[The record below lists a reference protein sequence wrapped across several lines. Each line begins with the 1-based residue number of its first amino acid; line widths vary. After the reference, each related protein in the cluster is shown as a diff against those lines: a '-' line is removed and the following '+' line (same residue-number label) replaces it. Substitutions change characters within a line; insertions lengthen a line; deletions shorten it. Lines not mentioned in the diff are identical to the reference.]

1 MKDMRIFSAWLGLLL
16 CATVFLCPV
25 LAYAQPEE
33 ASLQTYRGQVLSI
46 EEAEDNPL
54 SEAGYQTEALNV
66 EVKIL
71 SGPFKQQT
79 REIYHVT
86 SGNPGY
92 DIYVQPGDKVL
103 LEAEV
108 VDEQLGNVY
117 IADHIRDTYV
127 YGLFALFVVAV
138 LLVGGKSGLKSLLS
152 LVVIAILLLQV
163 FLPLL
168 LRGYQ
173 PLPLAML
180 VAALAILVTM
190 FMVGGVSY
198 KTLAAVIGTVGGVM
212 LAGLLAYVFGQLA
225 KLSGLSHT
233 EAQML
238 FYIPQEVYFNYKG
251 LLFAGMMIGALGAI
265 MDVGMSIASAMFEV
279 KTSDPKLVLAPHAL
293 RYECRARYHGNHDQ
307 YLDSRLCR
315 WGHISLAAV
324 SGLRCAVGANN
335 EPRRHRHRSSK
346 SFGRQHRLSGHHSY
360 NCFGCCLVGSQSWQP
375 SYIRYSCCRL
385 SCSSKRLWC

>member
-127 YGLFALFVVAV
+127 YGLCALFVVAV

-238 FYIPQEVYFNYKG
+238 FYIPQEVSFNYKG

-279 KTSDPKLVLAPHAL
+279 KNVRPEIGFWPLMRSGMNVGRDIMGTMTNTLILAYVGGGISVLLLFQAYGVPWERIMNLDAIATEVVRALAGSIGLVVTIPITA
-293 RYECRARYHGNHDQ
+293 
-307 YLDSRLCR
+307 
-315 WGHISLAAV
+315 LAAAW
-324 SGLRCAVGANN
+324 LAV
-335 EPRRHRHRSSK
+335 K
-346 SFGRQHRLSGHHSY
+346 
-360 NCFGCCLVGSQSWQP
+360 VGNQAISDTAAAD
-375 SYIRYSCCRL
+375 
-385 SCSSKRLWC
+385 